1 MRLDLAHVQI
11 KKIYF
16 FFPGLFMRLEPDIE
30 PTKSRAATVSSKEM
44 ARFREIQNV
53 VRNTKCNYTKID
65 FLLFAQI
72 ISQNLDLFFFKG
84 ETRKN

>member
-1 MRLDLAHVQI
+1 
-11 KKIYF
+11 
-16 FFPGLFMRLEPDIE
+16 MRLEPDIE

-53 VRNTKCNYTKID
+53 VRNTKCNFYTKID